1 MRSNSAEKVAGDSS
15 LGSQISSVSSNLSSQ
30 KKAHTFNEL
39 LGEKKLSESILSD
52 EEENES

>member
-1 MRSNSAEKVAGDSS
+1 MRSSSAEKVAGNSV
-15 LGSQISSVSSNLSSQ
+15 LTSQISSTSNKFSTH

-52 EEENES
+52 EEENEN

>member
-1 MRSNSAEKVAGDSS
+1 MRSNSAEKVAGNSA
-15 LGSQISSVSSNLSSQ
+15 LTSQISSDSNKFSTH

-52 EEENES
+52 EEEN